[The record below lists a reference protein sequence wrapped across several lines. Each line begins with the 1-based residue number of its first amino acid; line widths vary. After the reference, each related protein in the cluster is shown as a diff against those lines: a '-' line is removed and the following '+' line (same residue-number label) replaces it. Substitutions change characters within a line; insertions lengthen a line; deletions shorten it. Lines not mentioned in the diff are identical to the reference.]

1 MRNRVVAGLLAFIGG
16 SLGIHRFYLGQ
27 IGLGILYIFFFWI
40 TWLVGIIDAIV
51 LLSMDEDRFNEK
63 YNKDFRPLW
72 DRGYQDQGRDYRR
85 EHRRDYRQERRDTRR
100 RPAPAPTPTRRSNR
114 PAQSKAPKRPKA
126 NPFRKSGIQKFKD
139 YDYEGAIKDFNKALE
154 VDPKDIATHFNMACA
169 HSLMENKD
177 KAFYHLDR
185 AVALGFNDWEMIKNR
200 GHLAYL
206 RVQPEFLQFEANGF
220 RLAEQLAPP
229 KQEDDL
235 LSSTPTITAAPA
247 ADNNLL
253 DQLQRLAELKE
264 KGLLTDE
271 EFRVQ
276 KEKLLG

>member
-85 EHRRDYRQERRDTRR
+85 ERRRDYRQERRENRR
-100 RPAPAPTPTRRSNR
+100 RPAPTRRSNR
-114 PAQSKAPKRPKA
+114 SAPAKAPKRPKA

-139 YDYEGAIKDFNKALE
+139 YDYEGAIKDFTKALE
-154 VDPKDIATHFNMACA
+154 VDPKDIATHFNLACA

-177 KAFYHLDR
+177 KSFYHLDR
-185 AVALGFNDWEMIKNR
+185 AVALGFNDWDMIKNR

-229 KQEDDL
+229 KENDL
-235 LSSTPTITAAPA
+235 LSSTPTQNTVPAP
-247 ADNNLL
+247 DNNLL

-276 KEKLLG
+276 KEKLLR